1 MVLIL
6 TQMQPRCKLLLRLPF
21 HPQKI
26 EGGHF
31 TVPLSLKAEVS
42 YQVMLRITKGM
53 DGGKVKVVQ
62 NLQSPEGRRKGG
74 TKMGITLHLQK
85 IIIPKI
91 ALEHLHTQGIRV
103 KLIQEIT

>member
-1 MVLIL
+1 M
-6 TQMQPRCKLLLRLPF
+6 
-21 HPQKI
+21 

-42 YQVMLRITKGM
+42 FQVMLRITKGM
-53 DGGKVKVVQ
+53 NEGKAKAVR

-74 TKMGITLHLQK
+74 TKMTVTLHLQK

-91 ALEHLHTQGIRV
+91 TLEHLLTQGIKV
-103 KLIQEIT
+103 KLIQGIST